1 MKIFQTLKQHQR
13 RDALT
18 SSREYKLF
26 REHYSLLYEHH
37 ALLYFDN
44 DKDGYYLVIANIII
58 EALLQIEKLK
68 KQSFTLLSKENQLTT
83 FTYLDTVISVPLFSV
98 SNNLLI
104 TKELLPNFDINN
116 YLIDFLETYNFNLLE
131 SKFTSLVFLDEHKNT
146 RAYYHYDFNTI
157 FIVNNQGR
165 LDARIC
171 LFDKNIASPNYENI
185 KERVLPALK
194 AYYALDK
201 KAFIEALYKNE
212 LISAKLYNKFIRTV
226 R

>member
-1 MKIFQTLKQHQR
+1 MKIFQTLKQQQR
-13 RDALT
+13 RDAIS
-18 SSREYKLF
+18 SSREYKLY
-26 REHYSLLYEHH
+26 REHNSLLYEHH

-44 DKDGYYLVIANIII
+44 DKDGYYLIVANIII
-58 EALLQIEKLK
+58 EAMLQIEKLK

-83 FTYLDTVISVPLFSV
+83 FTHLDTVISIPLFSV
-98 SNNLLI
+98 SSNLLI
-104 TKELLPNFDINN
+104 TKELLPNFDLNN
-116 YLIDFLETYNFNLLE
+116 YLVDFLELYNFSLLE
-131 SKFTSLVFLDEHKNT
+131 SKFTSLVFLYAHKNT

-171 LFDKNIASPNYENI
+171 LFDKNIAAPSYENI
-185 KERVLPALK
+185 KERVLPVLK

-201 KAFIEALYKNE
+201 KGMITALYKNE
-212 LISAKLYNKFIRTV
+212 LISAKLYHKFIRTV

>member
-1 MKIFQTLKQHQR
+1 MKIFQTLKQQQR

-18 SSREYKLF
+18 SSREYKRF

-44 DKDGYYLVIANIII
+44 DKDGYSLIIASIII
-58 EALLQIEKLK
+58 EVLQQIEKLK
-68 KQSFTLLSKENQLTT
+68 QQSFTLLAKENRLTT
-83 FTYLDTVISVPLFSV
+83 FTHLDTVISVPLFGV

-104 TKELLPNFDINN
+104 TKELLPNFDLNH
-116 YLIDFLETYNFNLLE
+116 YLIDFLEAYNFNLLE
-131 SKFTSLVFLDEHKNT
+131 SKFTSLVFLYEHKNT
-146 RAYYHYDFNTI
+146 RAYYHYDFNTV

-165 LDARIC
+165 LDQRIC
-171 LFDKNIASPNYENI
+171 LFDKNIKSPNYENI
-185 KERVLPALK
+185 KERVLPAVK

-201 KAFIEALYKNE
+201 KGFITALYTND
-212 LISAKLYNKFIRTV
+212 LISQKLYNKFIRTV